1 MLFFRLIVLLLG
13 TCIFSLFEVI
23 AMSFSAN
30 SLVGWGPLVAVVRMK
45 ELETPPY
52 WYATV
57 APLNL
62 VP

>member
-1 MLFFRLIVLLLG
+1 
-13 TCIFSLFEVI
+13 
-23 AMSFSAN
+23 MSFSAN